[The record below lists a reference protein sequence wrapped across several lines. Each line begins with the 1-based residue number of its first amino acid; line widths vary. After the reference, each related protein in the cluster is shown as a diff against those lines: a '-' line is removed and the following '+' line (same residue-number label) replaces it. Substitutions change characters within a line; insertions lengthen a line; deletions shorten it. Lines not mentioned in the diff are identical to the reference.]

1 MYYLCI
7 YIGEYEMENFTSV
20 GKTVCILIDQES
32 IVCYSNIDRDVTYEY
47 LEAINISDYLP
58 VDDTIDYRAMRH
70 IVTIDK
76 VNLDK
81 AVYYLILIQLQ
92 PNYEYIDSL
101 TGLHNRNYWEQW
113 MSYMLRCTMPKRFT
127 LIIIDIDNLKHLN
140 DTKGHLIGD
149 KAIRIVGQAIKE
161 NIRKQD
167 IGIRSGGDEFFIL
180 LADTKESAAQKVIDR
195 IRESIGKRCE
205 RENINIEIS
214 AGSAYADS
222 MYELEKVIDMADSN
236 LYKEK
241 NGKKAQVKHIADEL
255 KDLKQKIEMLT
266 DNINRKFVQESNVAV
281 NNELLEISTKLD
293 KLIMKYSKYRR

>member
-1 MYYLCI
+1 
-7 YIGEYEMENFTSV
+7 MENFTSV
-20 GKTVCILIDQES
+20 GKTVCILINQEG
-32 IVCYSNIDRDVTYEY
+32 IVCYSNIDGDAAYKC

-81 AVYYLILIQLQ
+81 AVYYLILIQLHR
-92 PNYEYIDSL
+92 NYAYIDSL
-101 TGLHNRNYWEQW
+101 TGLHNRNYWEQL
-113 MSYMLRCTMPKRFT
+113 MSYMLRCTTPKRFT
-127 LIIIDIDNLKHLN
+127 LIIIDIDNLKCLN

-161 NIRKQD
+161 SIRKQD

-222 MYELEKVIDMADSN
+222 IYELEKVIDMADSN

-255 KDLKQKIEMLT
+255 KDLKQKIEMFT
-266 DNINRKFVQESNVAV
+266 DNINKKVIQESNVAI

-293 KLIMKYSKYRR
+293 KLIINHSEYRR

>member
-7 YIGEYEMENFTSV
+7 YIGEYEMENFTNV
-20 GKTVCILIDQES
+20 GKTVCILINQES
-32 IVCYSNIDRDVTYEY
+32 IVCYSNIDRDAANRY
-47 LEAINISDYLP
+47 LEAINIFNHLP
-58 VDDTIDYRAMRH
+58 VNETIDYRIKRY
-70 IVTIDK
+70 IVTVDK

-92 PNYEYIDSL
+92 QNYAYIDSL
-101 TGLHNRNYWEQW
+101 TGLHNRNYWEQL
-113 MSYMLRCTMPKRFT
+113 MSYMLRCTTPKRFI
-127 LIIIDIDNLKHLN
+127 LIIIDIDNLKCLN
-140 DTKGHLIGD
+140 DTKGHLTGD
-149 KAIRIVGQAIKE
+149 IAIKIVGQAIKE

-214 AGSAYADS
+214 AGSACMGS
-222 MYELEKVIDMADSN
+222 INSLEKVIAMADNN

-241 NGKKAQVKHIADEL
+241 NMKKAQVKHIADEL

-266 DNINRKFVQESNVAV
+266 DNINRKVVQESNVAI

-293 KLIMKYSKYRR
+293 KLITKYNEYRK

>member
-7 YIGEYEMENFTSV
+7 YIGEYEMENFTNV
-20 GKTVCILIDQES
+20 GKTVCILINQES
-32 IVCYSNIDRDVTYEY
+32 IVCYSNIDRDAANRY
-47 LEAINISDYLP
+47 LEAINIFNHLP
-58 VDDTIDYRAMRH
+58 VNETIDYRIKRY
-70 IVTIDK
+70 IVTVDK

-81 AVYYLILIQLQ
+81 AVYYLILIQLHR
-92 PNYEYIDSL
+92 NYAYIDSL
-101 TGLHNRNYWEQW
+101 TGLHNRNYWEQL
-113 MSYMLRCTMPKRFT
+113 MSYMLRCTTPKRFT
-127 LIIIDIDNLKHLN
+127 LIIIDIDNLKCLN
-140 DTKGHLIGD
+140 DTKGHLTGD
-149 KAIRIVGQAIKE
+149 IAIKIVGQAIKE

-195 IRESIGKRCE
+195 IRESIEKRCE

-214 AGSAYADS
+214 AGSACMGS
-222 MYELEKVIDMADSN
+222 INSLEKVIAMADNN

-241 NGKKAQVKHIADEL
+241 NMKKAQVKHIADEL

-266 DNINRKFVQESNVAV
+266 DNINRKVVQESNVAI

-293 KLIMKYSKYRR
+293 KLITKYNEYRK

>member
-7 YIGEYEMENFTSV
+7 YRGEYEMENFTSV

-32 IVCYSNIDRDVTYEY
+32 IVCYSNIDRDVTYKY
-47 LEAINISDYLP
+47 LEAINIFNHLP
-58 VDDTIDYRAMRH
+58 VNDTIGYRIMRH
-70 IVTIDK
+70 IVIVDK

-92 PNYEYIDSL
+92 QNYAYIDSL
-101 TGLHNRNYWEQW
+101 TGLHNRNYWEQL
-113 MSYMLRCTMPKRFT
+113 MSYISHCSMPKRFT
-127 LIIIDIDNLKHLN
+127 LIIIDIDNLKCLN